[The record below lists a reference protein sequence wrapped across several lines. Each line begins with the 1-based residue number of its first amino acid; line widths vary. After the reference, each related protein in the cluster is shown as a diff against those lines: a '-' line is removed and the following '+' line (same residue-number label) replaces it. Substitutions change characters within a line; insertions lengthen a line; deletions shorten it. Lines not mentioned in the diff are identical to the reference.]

1 MNKELQID
9 DLTRGIN
16 DDGPVFNE
24 TERWEPEVQSSE
36 AREQDTALPDDKCW
50 QDFLSYLEAPTDGD
64 GKAGRLVCKL
74 DRDLAD
80 SLDDCDIRG
89 RCRSDLVQTV
99 WYANSTATW
108 PTRLTTATSV
118 AAAVPTS

>member
-16 DDGPVFNE
+16 DD
-24 TERWEPEVQSSE
+24 EPAFKGEGQAE
-36 AREQDTALPDDKCW
+36 
-50 QDFLSYLEAPTDGD
+50 
-64 GKAGRLVCKL
+64 
-74 DRDLAD
+74 
-80 SLDDCDIRG
+80 
-89 RCRSDLVQTV
+89 QTV